1 MDGPFLYISPRFFLK
16 LFRVFEA
23 YGWPLFVFFT
33 HISWKNGVQTLETPK
48 VEKFVKKRGISR
60 SSDTRDS
67 ESRGICEKTVDF
79 TGFSHSRF
87 RKSRILWNNWGFH
100 GIQRV
105 EIPKIRDFRHSR
117 SRKSRIF
124 TFLKLMDGPYFLWSL
139 WMPLLRYGAI
149 HKLNFAFLK
158 LMDGPFLYFSPRI
171 FFSFFSFFAFLKLMD
186 GPFFFQAYGCPFYV
200 MGLSTSYIFAFLK
213 LMDGPF
219 LIF

>member
-1 MDGPFLYISPRFFLK
+1 MDGPFLYISPRFFFK
-16 LFRVFEA
+16 LFGVFEA

-117 SRKSRIF
+117 SWKSRNF
-124 TFLKLMDGPYFLWSL
+124 KFLKYGWPLLSLKLMDAPFTLRGYPQAKFRVFEAYGW
-139 WMPLLRYGAI
+139 PL
-149 HKLNFAFLK
+149 FV
-158 LMDGPFLYFSPRI
+158 
-171 FFSFFSFFAFLKLMD
+171 FFTQN
-186 GPFFFQAYGCPFYV
+186 FFFF
-200 MGLSTSYIFAFLK
+200 FF
-213 LMDGPF
+213 
-219 LIF
+219 

>member
-16 LFRVFEA
+16 LFCVFEA

-100 GIQRV
+100 RIQRV

-171 FFSFFSFFAFLKLMD
+171 FF
-186 GPFFFQAYGCPFYV
+186 
-200 MGLSTSYIFAFLK
+200 
-213 LMDGPF
+213 
-219 LIF
+219 